1 MAEASRLIIERLLT
15 MRNPSREDVE
25 RIKFEVCRILNLSR
39 IPSNSELI
47 KSLKPGEEKLLEVL
61 KRKKTR
67 TVSGVT
73 VIAVMTAPFP
83 CPKEEP
89 CIYCP
94 GGPSKGSPQSY
105 TGREPATLR
114 GIQYNYD
121 PYKQVIGRV
130 NQLKAI
136 GHPVDKVELI
146 VLGGTHTALPLDYR
160 IWFIKRCLDA
170 LNGVESQD
178 LEEAKKLAEKAPIK
192 VSGITVETR
201 PDWCTAGCVDEMLQL
216 GVTRV
221 ELGVQTIYEDVYKTI
236 NRGHGIKEVVEATRI
251 AKDAGLKVTY
261 HLMPNLPGS
270 NPDKDL
276 EMFREIFRNPSFRPD
291 ALKIYP
297 CLVVEGTKLYDMWI
311 KGLYKP
317 YDEEVV
323 VEVLAEALKEIPR
336 YVRVQ
341 RVQRDIPAPLI
352 VDGVK
357 HSNLRELVEKRLESK
372 GLRCRCIRCREVGHV
387 YMKYGVKPDAA
398 NIKLLRTDY
407 EASEGYEIFLSFEDA
422 KNDILIALLRLRI
435 PSEKAHRP
443 EVKNAAVVRELH
455 VYGPMVPVGLKRE
468 DGWQHKNYGRI
479 LLSEAERI
487 AVEEFDKRKLL
498 VISGLGVKR
507 YYKRLGYVDDGPYV
521 SKTLT

>member
-1 MAEASRLIIERLLT
+1 MTNASRMIIERLLAIE
-15 MRNPSREDVE
+15 NPSREDVE
-25 RIKFEVCRILNLSR
+25 RIKFEVCRMLNLSK

-47 KSLKPGEEKLLEVL
+47 NSLKPGEEKLLRVL

-67 TVSGVT
+67 TISGVT
-73 VIAVMTAPFP
+73 IIAVMTAPFP

-94 GGPSKGSPQSY
+94 GGPSRGSPQSY
-105 TGREPATLR
+105 TGREPATMR

-121 PYKQVIGRV
+121 PYMQVVSRI

-136 GHPVDKVELI
+136 GHSVDKVELI
-146 VLGGTHTALPLDYR
+146 ILGGTHTALPLDYR
-160 IWFIKRCLDA
+160 VWFMKRCLDA
-170 LNGVESQD
+170 LNGIESKD
-178 LEEAKKLAEKAPIK
+178 FEEAKKLAEKAPIK

-201 PDWCTAGCVDEMLQL
+201 PDWCMESHVDEMLNL

-221 ELGVQTIYEDVYKTI
+221 ELGVQTVYEDIYKLI
-236 NRGHGIKEVVEATRI
+236 NRGHGLKEVIEATRI

-270 NPDKDL
+270 NPDRDL
-276 EMFREIFRNPSFRPD
+276 EMFREVFRNPSFRPD

-297 CLVVEGTKLYDMWI
+297 CLVIEGTKLYDMWV

-317 YDEEVV
+317 YSEDLV

-336 YVRVQ
+336 YVRIQ

-352 VDGVK
+352 IDGVK
-357 HSNLRELVEKRLESK
+357 HSNLRELVEKKLESK
-372 GLRCRCIRCREVGHV
+372 GLKCKCIRCREVGHV
-387 YMKYGVKPDAA
+387 YEKYGVKPDIE
-398 NIKLLRTDY
+398 NVKLLRMDY
-407 EASEGYEIFLSFEDA
+407 EASMGYEVFLSFENTE
-422 KNDILIALLRLRI
+422 KDILIGLLRLRI

-443 EVKNAAVVRELH
+443 EVKNAAIVRELH
-455 VYGPMVPVGLKRE
+455 VYGPMIPVGVKDE
-468 DGWQHKNYGRI
+468 EAWQHKNFGRM
-479 LLSEAERI
+479 LLEEAEKI
-487 AVEEFDKRKLL
+487 TFEEFDRRKIL

-507 YYKRLGYVDDGPYV
+507 YYKRLGYIDDGPYV
-521 SKTLT
+521 SKTLA

>member
-15 MRNPSREDVE
+15 MRSPSREDVE
-25 RIKFEVCRILNLSR
+25 RVKFEVCRILNLDR
-39 IPSNSELI
+39 ILSNSELI

-94 GGPSKGSPQSY
+94 GGPGKGSPQSY

-121 PYKQVIGRV
+121 PYRQVNSRI

-160 IWFIKRCLDA
+160 IWFMKRCLDA

-201 PDWCTAGCVDEMLQL
+201 PDWCVESHVDEMLHL

-221 ELGVQTIYEDVYKTI
+221 ELGVQTVYEDVYKII
-236 NRGHGIKEVVEATRI
+236 NRGHGLKEVVEATRI

-270 NPDKDL
+270 NLDRDL
-276 EMFREIFRNPSFRPD
+276 EMFREVFKNPSFRPD

-297 CLVVEGTKLYDMWI
+297 CLVIEGTKLYDMWV

-317 YDEEVV
+317 YEEKVV
-323 VEVLAEALKEIPR
+323 VEVLAEALKKIPR

-357 HSNLRELVEKRLESK
+357 HSNLRELIERRLESE

-387 YMKYGVKPDAA
+387 YMKYGIKPDVA
-398 NIKLLRTDY
+398 NVKLLRTDY
-407 EASEGYEIFLSFEDA
+407 EASMGYEIFLSFEDV

-455 VYGPMVPVGLKRE
+455 VYGPMVPVGFKRE
-468 DGWQHKNYGRI
+468 DGWQHKNYGRS
-479 LLSEAERI
+479 LLREAERI

-507 YYKRLGYVDDGPYV
+507 YYKRLGYIDDGPYV